1 MLHPGIFAVC
11 IFVFVLLL
19 IMTRKVDATV
29 AALIGAGMA
38 MVFVAVAWPSWTALV
53 SPPGEPFSYAVFS
66 QLLTSWL
73 DYRTLITILSI
84 MIIAEPVK
92 DSGLFQFIAVHA
104 LRLARGRPTM
114 LLATLCFITFATSM
128 VLSRMAAMIL
138 VASLTMIICDAL
150 DFHPAPFL
158 ISEAMVANPGVASTM
173 ISGPPNLLVATAAGY
188 NFIWFLVNVTPLTLF
203 MTIAAILVCSLLFRR
218 QLTRISPERQEQL
231 MELDPWAMVPDRGLF
246 YRTAVLLVIMILGF
260 ISFPQLTFLVALLG
274 AIAFLF
280 GGHPD
285 RVLKSV
291 QWSSILFF
299 AGLFIVV
306 GTLNLFGVTLV
317 LAQAAKVAFS
327 GTPFTAP
334 LGILSTAWLA
344 TNAIDDTAL
353 MLILIPVVQFLI
365 GTGMSAAP
373 LWISLTLGVQLSA
386 ILPIANTSNILIFQI
401 AQKEA
406 KPIPY
411 GRFALVATLVSLL
424 YLGLS
429 TLYILLRIILFPG
442 L

>member
-1 MLHPGIFAVC
+1 
-11 IFVFVLLL
+11 
-19 IMTRKVDATV
+19 
-29 AALIGAGMA
+29 
-38 MVFVAVAWPSWTALV
+38 
-53 SPPGEPFSYAVFS
+53 
-66 QLLTSWL
+66 
-73 DYRTLITILSI
+73 
-84 MIIAEPVK
+84 
-92 DSGLFQFIAVHA
+92 
-104 LRLARGRPTM
+104 M
-114 LLATLCFITFATSM
+114 LLAILCLVIFATSM

-138 VASLTMIICDAL
+138 VGSFTMIICDAL
-150 DFHPAPFL
+150 DFEPAPFL
-158 ISEAMVANPGVASTM
+158 ISEAMVANPGVTSTM
-173 ISGPPNLLVATAAGY
+173 ISGPPNLLVAAAAGY
-188 NFIWFLVNVTPLTLF
+188 DFTWFLVNVTPLAFL
-203 MTIAAILVCSLLFRR
+203 MTVAAILICSLLFRR
-218 QLTRISPERQEQL
+218 QLTRIGPERQEQL
-231 MELDPWAMVPDRGLF
+231 MELDPWMMVPDRALF
-246 YRTAVLLVIMILGF
+246 YRTAILLAIMVLGF
-260 ISFPQLTFLVALLG
+260 ISFSQLTFLVALLG

-306 GTLNLFGVTLV
+306 GTMNVFGATLA
-317 LAQAAKVAFS
+317 LAQVAQAVLS

-365 GTGMSAAP
+365 STGMTPTP

-386 ILPIANTSNILIFQI
+386 ILPIANTSSILATRMAKQDG
-401 AQKEA
+401 
-406 KPIPY
+406 KPISY
-411 GRFALVATLVSLL
+411 AQFVKVGAIVSLL

-429 TLYILLRIILFPG
+429 ALYILLRITFLSG